1 MVRVDDVPRDP
12 AHKSYLHEVCKTLG
26 VIEYRK
32 FRQDWLAYQKC
43 NIDVVVFCKRSKLL
57 FRGERYTSLKIV

>member
-1 MVRVDDVPRDP
+1 MLVGVNESLKDP
-12 AHKSYLHEVCKTLG
+12 AHKAYLQEVSETLG

-43 NIDVVVFCKRSKLL
+43 KIDVVIFCKRTKLL
-57 FRGERYTSLKIV
+57 FRGER